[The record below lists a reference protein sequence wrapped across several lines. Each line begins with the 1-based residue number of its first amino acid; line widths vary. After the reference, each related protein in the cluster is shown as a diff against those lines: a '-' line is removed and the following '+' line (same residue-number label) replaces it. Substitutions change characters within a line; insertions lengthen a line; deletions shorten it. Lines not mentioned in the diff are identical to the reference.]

1 MACFRLQG
9 VAVRDLAH
17 ALVYHHM
24 PQLYHCAPALAIM
37 LSHDDHIQKWGE
49 GLVDASDDIRRRLAK
64 YWS

>member
-1 MACFRLQG
+1 
-9 VAVRDLAH
+9 
-17 ALVYHHM
+17 M